1 VDRGRESALA
11 ISGYLGKTEKFDEA
25 MGSFA
30 VAYADQ
36 TERDHA
42 AMKAAVRSGK
52 IKVQSEEQFA
62 GTFHPSRSSS
72 PCCPLMPGP

>member
-1 VDRGRESALA
+1 
-11 ISGYLGKTEKFDEA
+11 
-25 MGSFA
+25 
-30 VAYADQ
+30 
-36 TERDHA
+36 
-42 AMKAAVRSGK
+42 MKAAVRSGK